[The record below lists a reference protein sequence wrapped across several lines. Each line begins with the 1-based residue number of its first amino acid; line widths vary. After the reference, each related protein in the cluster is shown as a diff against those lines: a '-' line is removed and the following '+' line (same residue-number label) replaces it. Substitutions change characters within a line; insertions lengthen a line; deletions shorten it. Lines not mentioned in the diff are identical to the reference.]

1 MAFLKLKR
9 EHTIALTV
17 LGGVALAIFGINY
30 LKGLDLFERRNVY
43 YAMYGN
49 VQGLAKASPLVLNGY
64 KIGQVVDA
72 ELLLDGTGRILITYQ
87 VNTDGLHIPR
97 NSQVRIS
104 GDLFNTWAQLL
115 PGDATDMAAPGDT
128 LTGSNQPSLTE
139 SFNSTID
146 PLKQK
151 AEGMVASVDSVLTSL
166 QGILNKNSVGDINA
180 SFSSIRSTLETLN
193 GSATKLDDL
202 LAEES
207 GTIRATLDNLNR
219 VSKTLA
225 DNGAHLDRIFS
236 NADSLTAALNNGQ
249 LQKTLA
255 DVSTATGELK
265 GMMARINAGEGTLGA
280 LVKDDSLYHN
290 LNNASVQ
297 LDLLLEDLRVN
308 PNRYFS
314 VFGKKD
320 RLPKLSDADIERIRE
335 VMEQQGR
342 QP

>member
-17 LGGVALAIFGINY
+17 LGGIALLAFGVNF
-30 LKGLDLFERRNVY
+30 LKGLDLLQRPNLY
-43 YAMYGN
+43 YAVYGN
-49 VQGLAKASPLVLNGY
+49 VQGLAKASPLLLNGF
-64 KIGQVVDA
+64 KIGQVQDA
-72 ELLLDGTGRILITYQ
+72 ELLFDGTGRIVITYQ
-87 VNTDGLHIPR
+87 VNTDDLKIPKD
-97 NSQVRIS
+97 SKVEIG
-104 GDLFNTWAQLL
+104 GDLFNTWAQLR
-115 PGDATDMAAPGDT
+115 PGTSAEFAQPGDT
-128 LTGSNQPSLTE
+128 ITGFTKPSLTE

-151 AEGMVASVDSVLTSL
+151 AEGMVASVDSVLTAL
-166 QGILNKNSVGDINA
+166 QSILNKNSVGDINA
-180 SFSSIRSTLETLN
+180 SFASIRATLETLN
-193 GSATKLDDL
+193 GSAHKLDDM

-207 GTIRATLDNLNR
+207 GTIKATLDNCNR

-225 DNGAHLDRIFS
+225 DNNARLTNIFS
-236 NADSLTAALNNGQ
+236 NLDSLTAALNNGQ

-255 DVSTATGELK
+255 DVSAASGELK
-265 GMMARINAGEGTLGA
+265 GMMADINSGKGTLGA

-290 LNNASVQ
+290 LNNASAQ

-320 RLPKLSDADIERIRE
+320 KLPKLSDADIERIRE
-335 VMEQQGR
+335 AMKAKGQ
-342 QP
+342 